1 MFNLGDLVKVAEYC
15 PLEDYAGKVG
25 IVTATLGPD
34 YTMANELGYH
44 YNFDSTDGPES
55 CYHRIMLSD
64 GSAYIFPT
72 AELVLMSKAERK
84 TNESR

>member
-55 CYHRIMLSD
+55 CWVPHK
-64 GSAYIFPT
+64 YIKSI
-72 AELVLMSKAERK
+72 AMSRK
-84 TNESR
+84 PDVNEEPLN